1 MDPCNWVTRDQYNK
15 RADGS
20 TFRAMGGTLSS
31 IASFPGVSSSLTGT
45 IGQDIVAA
53 SHRIK
58 LPKDQWPVQTR
69 AKAGGPIAKI
79 LCSDLQVSKNVKT
92 WEMMMLGPYLECL
105 ILQKNIVDISMAVK
119 KQKSS

>member
-15 RADGS
+15 HANGS
-20 TFRAMGGTLSS
+20 TFQAMGGTLSS

-45 IGQDIVAA
+45 IGQDIVD
-53 SHRIK
+53 SHWIK
-58 LPKDQWPVQTR
+58 LPKHQWPVQTR

-79 LCSDLQVSKNVKT
+79 LCSDLQVSKNVIT
-92 WEMMMLGPYLECL
+92 WEMMMLGPYLERL
-105 ILQKNIVDISMAVK
+105 ILQKNIVDVSMAVK